1 MPRRIAQ
8 PNRPRGHVWQ
18 AYVRVRVRVRVL
30 GGAARRGAPESS
42 GTPDRRALGAGPVAH
57 HNCPP
62 KTARRTRSAVTGVS
76 AHAAGVARRKGY
88 LGLVTT
94 AAWLPPWKTL

>member
-1 MPRRIAQ
+1 MYTCPAGSRSRITPA
-8 PNRPRGHVWQ
+8 GTYGKH
-18 AYVRVRVRVRVL
+18 AYTCS
-30 GGAARRGAPESS
+30 AARRGAAESS